1 MLYEAFRARGLEVV
15 GVGLREDPDTLDKFA
30 GEFSIHFRLWID
42 PEGQSP
48 PAFGVLA
55 HPNTVL
61 IDRAGRMVGRVPGE
75 RDWNSP
81 EAHRLV
87 EWLLAWDARR

>member
-1 MLYEAFRARGLEVV
+1 LLHEAFKGRGLEIV
-15 GVGLREDPDTLDKFA
+15 GVGLREDPDTVEKFA
-30 GEFSIHFRLWID
+30 AEFGIRFPLWID
-42 PEGQSP
+42 PRGQSP
-48 PAFGVLA
+48 AAFGVLA

-61 IDRAGRMVGRVPGE
+61 IDRSGRVVGRVPGE

-87 EWLLAWDARR
+87 EWLLAPDRRR